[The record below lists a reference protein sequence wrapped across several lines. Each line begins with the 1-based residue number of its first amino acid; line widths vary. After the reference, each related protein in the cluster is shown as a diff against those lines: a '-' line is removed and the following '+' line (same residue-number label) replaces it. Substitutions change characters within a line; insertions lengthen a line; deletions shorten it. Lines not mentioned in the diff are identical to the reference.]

1 MLETAENLAAGL
13 GTQPRSSK
21 AHAPPTQPTATTVAV
36 ADTVGNAHLRLWIGE
51 RFLGMMISIYLFPCW
66 LFLNLIELYNRT
78 GDKEAA
84 KVQTFKNTNF
94 MEAVARVEA
103 RGWNYDEIPLFFQ
116 CSRDNAIAFVL
127 SAFFL
132 DVAEC
137 FYVASC
143 FNIHLLGTYN
153 MSSILG
159 QLQLARVEFFCTRLP
174 SFCDRIDNTE
184 NGCLFLWVSFIIN
197 WTWGECRES
206 DLQKVIFRKWSSR
219 S

>member
-1 MLETAENLAAGL
+1 MRSNFVTRTHLRRALNLSTTSQDNHLRALVLSLIASHYLHTSNQHAKKMLETAENLAAGL

-127 SAFFL
+127 SAFFWTL
-132 DVAEC
+132 LNA
-137 FYVASC
+137 FMSHRAS
-143 FNIHLLGTYN
+143 I
-153 MSSILG
+153 
-159 QLQLARVEFFCTRLP
+159 
-174 SFCDRIDNTE
+174 
-184 NGCLFLWVSFIIN
+184 FI
-197 WTWGECRES
+197 C
-206 DLQKVIFRKWSSR
+206 
-219 S
+219 